1 MRERARKLI
10 AEARQGITNA
20 IPWSSLD
27 SPTTQNN
34 NNNNISNHI
43 NNINNNANSSYTF
56 NTAINNA
63 NLNNNKISWSRRG
76 INTFS
81 NLISFILKLILR
93 EIPLHLIR
101 NLSKDSVFAIK
112 EN

>member
-1 MRERARKLI
+1 LRERARKLI

-27 SPTTQNN
+27 SPTTHNN
-34 NNNNISNHI
+34 NNNIISNHI
-43 NNINNNANSSYTF
+43 NNINNNANNSYTF

-63 NLNNNKISWSRRG
+63 NLNNKISWSRRG

-81 NLISFILKLILR
+81 NLIYFVFKLKLC
-93 EIPLHLIR
+93 EIRFI
-101 NLSKDSVFAIK
+101 
-112 EN
+112 

>member
-1 MRERARKLI
+1 LRERARKLI

-20 IPWSSLD
+20 IPWTSLD

-34 NNNNISNHI
+34 NNNISSHI
-43 NNINNNANSSYTF
+43 NNINNNYTL

-81 NLISFILKLILR
+81 NLIYFIFKLKLPEIL
-93 EIPLHLIR
+93 LHLKQ
-101 NLSKDSVFAIK
+101 NLNKDSVFAIK
-112 EN
+112 EKKIQRN